1 MYKLRVNNIYDV
13 GSSYYI
19 IQIENRGVNSHNGE
33 LRRSVKDAFSTLR
46 KAINVYRLL
55 PEYASIYRADWRYS
69 VKGNNW
75 CLHKQL
81 LWQFASWLEFSGP
94 LEKLLLEATIRA
106 EWQQQSSQEPYRG
119 SRSAVDSALH
129 FFGLDSTATEEDV
142 KRQYRQLVK
151 QYHPDTGGD
160 EAKFKALQ
168 HAHAILKTQLMIKA
182 L

>member
-1 MYKLRVNNIYDV
+1 MYKLRVTNIYDV
-13 GSSYYI
+13 GGSYYI
-19 IQIENRGVNSHNGE
+19 IQIENHGVNSRDGA
-33 LRRSVKDAFSTLR
+33 LRRSVKDAFATLR
-46 KAINVYRLL
+46 KALNAYRLL
-55 PEYASIYRADWRYS
+55 PEYASIYRTDWRYS

-81 LWQFASWLEFSGP
+81 LVQFASWLEFSGP
-94 LEKLLLEATIRA
+94 LERLLLEATIRA
-106 EWQQQSSQEPYRG
+106 EWQQQTSQEPYRG
-119 SRSAVDSALH
+119 SRSAVDEALN
-129 FFGLDSTATEEDV
+129 FFHLDRTATDEDV

-168 HAHAILKTQLMIKA
+168 RAHAILKTQLQINS